1 MNYQGLKIKNQLLI
15 FIQLSFNHRLL
26 KNHFLYFFVSFLF
39 ATVIISCNKDYHPVG
54 IDLFED
60 QTLRTKTK
68 NIPAFTFQESINQV
82 QTNVQPLAQLG
93 MMNHPVFGK
102 SEASIIT
109 QIAIRPDLFFGN
121 LKQNFENQSD
131 GSNPDI
137 IDEEEKVKEV
147 FLEIPFFSNTND
159 TDNDGVIDSLDAD
172 PNDPASNSDGDE
184 LTDIVEFQSGLNPLS
199 SDSDGD
205 GILDHNDNDNSA
217 YDSENSVYDIDSI
230 YGNRN
235 SEFTLQVHELTYY
248 LNDYD
253 PLTNFQSSQIY
264 YSNRDYYNEGF
275 VGAKL
280 FDGKIKLNFDEIRFY
295 YDEDDPDTPDID
307 ETSQVENRL
316 TPRLRIPLDPIFFQ
330 EKLIDLEGTES
341 LLSEISYQKE
351 MRGLIIRGENF
362 SDNLY
367 MLLDIQNAEIKISYE
382 FKDNNTQ
389 GTLED
394 LTDDTIEIIERN
406 FSLSLGSTFL
416 NVLNNEIFES
426 SINKRIADSKNNI
439 PTDKLFIQSSRL
451 HGKIRLFSNE
461 DPNVN
466 QQLNSIRDENLLVNQ
481 ANLIFHVDPET
492 PVEQY
497 NAQRLYLF
505 NLNNGAPM
513 IDYFS
518 DGSTSN
524 FGTNANKGVF
534 GGKLELDENGNP
546 SKYKFNITNHIS
558 NIIRNDSLNYD
569 LGMTVTANIDT
580 PFVISAINQ
589 DEDQEIRYPLASTL
603 NPLGTVLIGSH
614 PDSLQFDKRV
624 RLELIYSSY

>member
-1 MNYQGLKIKNQLLI
+1 M
-15 FIQLSFNHRLL
+15 
-26 KNHFLYFFVSFLF
+26 KNHFLYFFVSFLI
-39 ATVIISCNKDYHPVG
+39 TTIIISCNKDYHPVG
-54 IDLFED
+54 IDLFVD

-93 MMNHPVFGK
+93 MINHPVFGK

-121 LKQNFENQSD
+121 LRQNFENQSD

-147 FLEIPFFSNTND
+147 FLEIPFFSNTKD
-159 TDNDGVIDSLDAD
+159 SDNDGVIDSLDAD

-217 YDSENSVYDIDSI
+217 YDSEDSVYDIDSI

-264 YSNRDYYNEGF
+264 YSNRDYYTEGF
-275 VGAKL
+275 VGATL
-280 FDGKIKLNFDEIRFY
+280 FDERIKLNFDEIRFY
-295 YDEDDPDTPDID
+295 YNEDDPDTPDID
-307 ETSQVENRL
+307 ETTQVENRL
-316 TPRLRIPLDPIFFQ
+316 TPRLRIPLDPNFFQ

-341 LLSEISYQKE
+341 LLSEISYQKD
-351 MRGLIIRGENF
+351 MRGLIIRAENF
-362 SDNLY
+362 SDDLY

-394 LTDDTIEIIERN
+394 LTDDTIEILERN
-406 FSLSLGSTFL
+406 FSLSLGGAFL
-416 NVLNNEIFES
+416 NVLKNEVFES

-466 QQLNSIRDENLLVNQ
+466 EELNSIRDENLLVNQ
-481 ANLIFHVDPET
+481 ANLIFHVDPEV
-492 PVEQY
+492 PFEQY

-546 SKYKFNITNHIS
+546 SQYKFNITNHIS

-580 PFVISAINQ
+580 PSIISAINQ